1 MNNVWLL
8 CLLAGVFW
16 AAAPL
21 VGRLSSVN
29 AMTLAVIVTLGQLI
43 VSFPVA
49 LGQNWAAASSRA
61 IAFGLLAGL
70 LNGLGVF
77 AFYRL
82 IAGWS
87 EGLWDLSR
95 VGPIVF
101 VLVSVFTVFGARAF
115 YGETITTDKI
125 TGLSFA
131 CLAIWFLK

>member
-8 CLLAGVFW
+8 CLLAGIFW

-21 VGRLSSVN
+21 VGRLSNIN
-29 AMTLAVIVTLGQLI
+29 AMTLAVVVTLGQLF

-49 LGQNWAAASSRA
+49 LGQNWTAASWRA

-70 LNGLGVF
+70 LNGIGVF

-82 IAGWS
+82 VAGWS

-95 VGPIVF
+95 VAPIVF

-115 YGETITTDKI
+115 YGEALTTDKMI
-125 TGLSFA
+125 GLGFA